1 VCPNHAITHLKA
13 PSGSCI
19 LSATEEGAPCNLA
32 LLYFVTLILQ
42 AGTPLAAGTL
52 HSASRNTI
60 CGKWCG
66 WVTWIPNK
74 P

>member
-1 VCPNHAITHLKA
+1 VWPNHAITHLKA

-42 AGTPLAAGTL
+42 AGTHLRQEHCILQAGTL
-52 HSASRNTI
+52 FAANDA
-60 CGKWCG
+60 
-66 WVTWIPNK
+66 VE
-74 P
+74 